1 MGGLGQDA
9 LRMLNLGDSAPQF
22 SLPDQSGQIHSLQ
35 DYSGKWV
42 VLYFYPKDDTPGC
55 TKEACSFRDDKGKLE
70 QMGAV
75 VLGVSA
81 DDTQSHAAFASKYS
95 LNFPLLSD
103 TAKTM
108 IQAYGAWGKKS
119 MYGKEYEGVFRY
131 TYLINPQ
138 GQVAKVWDKVKVDEH
153 AQEVAEA
160 LQALQG

>member
-1 MGGLGQDA
+1 
-9 LRMLNLGDSAPQF
+9 MLNLGDSAPQF

-35 DYSGKWV
+35 DYGGKWV

>member
-1 MGGLGQDA
+1 
-9 LRMLNLGDSAPQF
+9 MLNLGDSAPQF